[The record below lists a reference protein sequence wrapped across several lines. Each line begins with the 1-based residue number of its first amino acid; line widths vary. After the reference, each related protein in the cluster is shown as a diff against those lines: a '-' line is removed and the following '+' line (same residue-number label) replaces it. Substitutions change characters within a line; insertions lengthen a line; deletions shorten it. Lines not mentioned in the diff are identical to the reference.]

1 MERMSTRIQIVARID
16 PALRK
21 AIGRVVRRAKTTLNA
36 VIEAALA
43 RYVAAHTRPS
53 DTKGV

>member
-1 MERMSTRIQIVARID
+1 MKRIQIVARID

-21 AIGRVVRRAKTTLNA
+21 EIGRVVRRDKITLNA

-43 RYVAAHTRPS
+43 RYVAAQKRPTE
-53 DTKGV
+53 TKGV